1 MGRVAKTGRGA
12 AMLAEMQEFSSF
24 APAEQRYICRALE
37 VAAGSHSALR
47 RWARDIDEARSIR
60 NQARTYRRRDHV
72 VRLLAEERYLE
83 MAAPLTEISIFDL
96 SQRQIRSF
104 PAYRFLYERLIGGAV
119 RPWLASSF
127 GAAAVLPLLSP
138 RHRGELIGTLAEDEV
153 LRTDWPREEPVFFPR
168 WVEMPVNIA
177 A

>member
-1 MGRVAKTGRGA
+1 
-12 AMLAEMQEFSSF
+12 MQEFSSF

-60 NQARTYRRRDHV
+60 NQARTYRWRDHV

-83 MAAPLTEISIFDL
+83 MAAHLTEISIFDL

-104 PAYRFLYERLIGGAV
+104 RSEEHT
-119 RPWLASSF
+119 S
-127 GAAAVLPLLSP
+127 
-138 RHRGELIGTLAEDEV
+138 ELQSLMRNSYAGFILKKQT
-153 LRTDWPREEPVFFPR
+153 
-168 WVEMPVNIA
+168 NITQIDFDTKI
-177 A
+177 